1 MVWMV
6 AKINKK
12 VRGRK
17 YYYKKTFETWQNARI
32 YQQDL
37 WNKGIMAEMW
47 KERDGQH
54 SNFTT

>member
-1 MVWMV
+1 MVWVV

-12 VRGRK
+12 GRGRK

-47 KERDGQH
+47 EDRNGQH
-54 SNFTT
+54 NNSTT

>member
-1 MVWMV
+1 MVWVV

-12 VRGRK
+12 GRGRK

-47 KERDGQH
+47 EEKDGQH
-54 SNFTT
+54 NNSTT

>member
-1 MVWMV
+1 MVWVV

-12 VRGRK
+12 GRCRK

-37 WNKGIMAEMW
+37 FNKGVNAEMW
-47 KERDGQH
+47 EERDGQH
-54 SNFTT
+54 NNSTT

>member
-1 MVWMV
+1 MVWIV

-47 KERDGQH
+47 EEKDEQH
-54 SNFTT
+54 NNSTT

>member
-1 MVWMV
+1 MVWVV

-12 VRGRK
+12 GRGRK

-47 KERDGQH
+47 EDRDGQH
-54 SNFTT
+54 NNSTK

>member
-1 MVWMV
+1 MVWVV

-12 VRGRK
+12 GRGRK
-17 YYYKKTFETWQNARI
+17 YYYKKIFETWQNARI

-47 KERDGQH
+47 EDRDGQH
-54 SNFTT
+54 NNSTT